1 MSFAL
6 IALSLYAQVPL
17 YPYHHF
23 PFKFMYRFCIRYC
36 LLMFFIGFAS
46 PWSNNIAYAQTSK
59 SKMLKP
65 DEAAL
70 RQKVGSLDTT
80 KILKIQNIVKA
91 YGGLKWFSGSIIVAK
106 NGVPV
111 YKTAGGLASL
121 DYKVPCALDTKFN
134 LFELS
139 QPFTALAIAQ
149 LAEKGKVI
157 FSEPAYRYLP
167 DSVGSLV
174 EPSITLHH
182 LLTHTAGL
190 PDYYRLPEYNANFSD
205 LRTISDLLKI
215 ILAQPTRFEAGE
227 QFEHSNSNYVLLA
240 AIIEHVTQKDYT
252 DYIRKEIF
260 KPAGMKQSDLYSWY
274 QVVGNKAAAYQFSGK
289 HKARTA
295 ADLYGAYPFG
305 ADAIYSTGDD
315 LLLFDKALRGN
326 VLLDDAYQDKLFTPY
341 VIPDTTL
348 EHPETWGYGW
358 KVKTLNGKQV
368 VYQTGNQQ
376 GLSTEM
382 RRYLDERF
390 TVLVLSNQHLDR
402 ATEVA
407 DKIEL
412 ALFNDS
418 YFVPSGTAAY
428 LVYNAMEKNGIDYA
442 KKHIDAILSAENLS
456 LASPQLLNKL
466 ALELI
471 YARKYDLSL
480 AAIQINE
487 QKFPRDPSVLDTYGE
502 YYYQAGDLA
511 TSIRYFKEKLAVKPT
526 DKRAAGMIQ
535 SLSMQKRPIKDYI
548 LPKNIDTTG
557 NASAITAA
565 APTSTQKTENKA
577 ARNPVITS
585 DKPVASNTTIPTSTQ
600 KTEDKTARNPVITSD
615 KPVASNTTIP
625 TSTQKTEDKT
635 ATSPVITNDKPVAS
649 NTTISTNAQET
660 ENKTINT
667 TSSSKSMT
675 SSTVIAAE
683 GSSVYSAPNA
693 MEGKVAPPIETLLP
707 IDAPQNIKVD
717 TSAPR
722 LVYVAMPIVS
732 AQRLPSNTATFAPP
746 AVFNEDIAAAAAD
759 SAKTTATKGSP
770 AAIALAPKA
779 SSPKAT
785 ANNKPIAT
793 QNTTVAMPDKS
804 GSEKMKQLAAAVRKN
819 KSINLPQ
826 QTANTQASTII
837 PASSTSKDSIY
848 TIVQEMPEFPGGQTA
863 AHTYLSQNLI
873 YPSAAAEHQIRG
885 TVYVRFLITKEGYL
899 KNPEIERGMVGNDY
913 GCHDEAIR
921 LVNSMPRWTPGKQN
935 GKAVDVRYT
944 LAIPFK
950 P

>member
-1 MSFAL
+1 
-6 IALSLYAQVPL
+6 
-17 YPYHHF
+17 
-23 PFKFMYRFCIRYC
+23 MYRFCIRYC

-46 PWSNNIAYAQTSK
+46 SWSNNIAYAQTSK

-80 KILKIQNIVKA
+80 KILKIQNIIKA

-190 PDYYRLPEYNANFSD
+190 PDYYTLPEYNANFSD

-240 AIIEHVTQKDYT
+240 AIIEHVTQKKYT

-557 NASAITAA
+557 NASTITAA

-577 ARNPVITS
+577 ANNPVITN

-635 ATSPVITNDKPVAS
+635 
-649 NTTISTNAQET
+649 
-660 ENKTINT
+660 INT

-675 SSTVIAAE
+675 SSTVIAAD
-683 GSSVYSAPNA
+683 GNSVYSAPNA

-707 IDAPQNIKVD
+707 IDAPQNIKAD

-722 LVYVAMPIVS
+722 LVYVAAPIIS

-793 QNTTVAMPDKS
+793 PKTTVAMPDKS
-804 GSEKMKQLAAAVRKN
+804 GNNEKMKQLAAAVRKN

-826 QTANTQASTII
+826 QAANVSASTII

-885 TVYVRFLITKEGYL
+885 TVYVRFLVTKEGYL

>member
-1 MSFAL
+1 
-6 IALSLYAQVPL
+6 
-17 YPYHHF
+17 
-23 PFKFMYRFCIRYC
+23 
-36 LLMFFIGFAS
+36 
-46 PWSNNIAYAQTSK
+46 
-59 SKMLKP
+59 MLKP

-80 KILKIQNIVKA
+80 KILKIQNIIKA

-190 PDYYRLPEYNANFSD
+190 PDYYTLPEYNAKFSD
-205 LRTISDLLKI
+205 LRTIGDLLKI
-215 ILAQPTRFEAGE
+215 ILAQPTRFEAGK

-240 AIIEHVTQKDYT
+240 AIIEHVTQKNYT

-412 ALFNDS
+412 ALFDDS

-466 ALELI
+466 ALELM

-480 AAIQINE
+480 AALQINE

-502 YYYQAGDLA
+502 YYYQTGDLA
-511 TSIRYFKEKLAVKPT
+511 TSIRYFKDKLAAKPA

-548 LPKNIDTTG
+548 LPQNVDTTS

-565 APTSTQKTENKA
+565 APTNTQKTENKA
-577 ARNPVITS
+577 NSNPVS
-585 DKPVASNTTIPTSTQ
+585 
-600 KTEDKTARNPVITSD
+600 
-615 KPVASNTTIP
+615 
-625 TSTQKTEDKT
+625 
-635 ATSPVITNDKPVAS
+635 TNDKPVSS
-649 NTTISTNAQET
+649 NITIPTNTQKT
-660 ENKTINT
+660 ENKTNSNPVSTNDKPTSSNITIPTNT
-667 TSSSKSMT
+667 QKTENKTTNIASSSKSMT
-675 SSTVIAAE
+675 SSTVIAAN

-707 IDAPQNIKVD
+707 IDAPQNIKAD

-722 LVYVAMPIVS
+722 LVYVATSIVS
-732 AQRLPSNTATFAPP
+732 AQRLPSNTATLAPP
-746 AVFNEDIAAAAAD
+746 AVFNEDIAAAAAAD
-759 SAKTTATKGSP
+759 SAKVATTKKGKTPPSP
-770 AAIALAPKA
+770 AVIALAPKA

-785 ANNKPIAT
+785 ANNKSIAT
-793 QNTTVAMPDKS
+793 QSTTVAMPDKS

-826 QTANTQASTII
+826 QAASAQVT

-848 TIVQEMPEFPGGQTA
+848 TIVQEMPEFPGGQSA

-885 TVYVRFLITKEGYL
+885 TVYVRFLVTKEGYL
-899 KNPEIERGMVGNDY
+899 KNPEIERGLVGNDY